1 MSPRCFIGTRRAASA
16 LALTILAALGAC
28 SDGTS
33 MGPGLDEHKIARRD
47 LSSYRLGVGDK
58 VRLNVFGEA
67 DLSGTFEVGAAG
79 QISLPLVGDIQAAGL
94 DVNGL
99 RDAASQRLSK
109 GYLKQPK
116 ITVEVVGYRPIY
128 VHGEVKSSGEF
139 PFKNGLRLRDAIALA
154 GGYTYRANQG
164 FVVLARDGTQKEA
177 QVRLPTDMLVM
188 PGDNIRIPERYF

>member
-1 MSPRCFIGTRRAASA
+1 
-16 LALTILAALGAC
+16 
-28 SDGTS
+28 
-33 MGPGLDEHKIARRD
+33 MGPGLEDHKVARQD
-47 LSSYRLGVGDK
+47 LTSYRLGVGDK

-67 DLSGTFEVGAAG
+67 DLSGTFEVGATG
-79 QISLPLVGDIQAAGL
+79 QISLPLVGDVQAAGL
-94 DVNGL
+94 DVHGL
-99 RDAASQRLSK
+99 RAAAAQRLSK

-128 VHGEVKSSGEF
+128 VHGEVKNSGEF

-154 GGYTYRANQG
+154 GGYTYRANHG
-164 FVVLARDGTQKEA
+164 FVVLARDGTKTEA

>member
-1 MSPRCFIGTRRAASA
+1 
-16 LALTILAALGAC
+16 
-28 SDGTS
+28 
-33 MGPGLDEHKIARRD
+33 MGSGLDEHKIARSD
-47 LSSYRLGVGDK
+47 VTSYRLGIGDK

-67 DLSGTFEVGAAG
+67 ELSGTFEVSATG
-79 QISLPLVGDIQAAGL
+79 QISLPLVGDIPAAGL
-94 DVNGL
+94 DVNAL
-99 RDAASQRLSK
+99 RDAAAQRLSK

-128 VHGEVKSSGEF
+128 VHGEVKNSGEF

-164 FVVLARDGTQKEA
+164 FVVLARDGTKKDA

-188 PGDNIRIPERYF
+188 PGDNIRVPERYF

>member
-1 MSPRCFIGTRRAASA
+1 MSPRCYIGIRRAASV
-16 LALTILAALGAC
+16 LALTFLAALGAC

-33 MGPGLDEHKIARRD
+33 MGSGLEEHKIARSD
-47 LSSYRLGVGDK
+47 LTSYRLGAGDK

-67 DLSGTFEVGAAG
+67 ELSGTFEISATG
-79 QISLPLVGDIQAAGL
+79 QISLPLVGDIPAAGL

-99 RDAASQRLSK
+99 RDAAAQRLSK

-128 VHGEVKSSGEF
+128 VHGEVKSAGEF

-154 GGYTYRANQG
+154 GGYTYRANHG

-177 QVRLPTDMLVM
+177 RVRLPTDILVM
-188 PGDNIRIPERYF
+188 PGDNIRVPERYF